1 MLPSEGGI
9 TILIILFF
17 EEEKNKNNK
26 PYGKGKTG
34 TSLALKELSL
44 KGKPSK
50 KEIQD
55 KFKEIVKSLHPD
67 INGKNKKNEE
77 KLKLVINAYNQLK
90 TSGLC

>member
-1 MLPSEGGI
+1 MIKEKLEQLGFKGI
-9 TILIILFF
+9 R
-17 EEEKNKNNK
+17 
-26 PYGKGKTG
+26 P
-34 TSLALKELSL
+34 

-77 KLKLVINAYNQLK
+77 NLNLLTLIIN
-90 TSGLC
+90 

>member
-1 MLPSEGGI
+1 M
-9 TILIILFF
+9 IILDQ
-17 EEEKNKNNK
+17 
-26 PYGKGKTG
+26 GK
-34 TSLALKELSL
+34 
-44 KGKPSK
+44 K

-55 KFKEIVKSLHPD
+55 KFKGIVKSLHPD